1 MNIDQSCDVIRVLTE
16 ADWIFISWKLNT
28 AICSLLTTVAVA
40 WQQQT
45 ERTYRKCCRPTD
57 GLHDASWWLWS
68 ELQLLTIQQAFYLT
82 VSHKWSFVSV
92 QQHFSFPPR
101 EQEGFTRVTL
111 FSFTLKC
118 CCWGSQRIKFLKLI
132 LWGGKRWRLTSI
144 RSCPVLLSVRSN
156 STSSSVTLT
165 NQLLVSV
172 SPQHLAQCA
181 TKVLN
186 QREGNVCQ
194 IMKWINN

>member
-68 ELQLLTIQQAFYLT
+68 ELQLLTIQQPFYLT

-101 EQEGFTRVTL
+101 EQEGFTRVIL

-118 CCWGSQRIKFLKLI
+118 CCWGSQREQILETDFFVGETMTSHLDLLMPSVAFCKEQLHLI
-132 LWGGKRWRLTSI
+132 VCHINESAFGFSFSSAPRAVCDKGVKSKGRK
-144 RSCPVLLSVRSN
+144 CVSN
-156 STSSSVTLT
+156 NEV
-165 NQLLVSV
+165 N
-172 SPQHLAQCA
+172 
-181 TKVLN
+181 
-186 QREGNVCQ
+186 
-194 IMKWINN
+194 

>member
-1 MNIDQSCDVIRVLTE
+1 MNIDRSWDVIRVLTE

-45 ERTYRKCCRPTD
+45 ERTYGKCCRPVD

-82 VSHKWSFVSV
+82 VSNKLSFVSM

-111 FSFTLKC
+111 FSFKLKC
-118 CCWGSQRIKFLKLI
+118 CCWGSQREQI
-132 LWGGKRWRLTSI
+132 LETDFFSI

-186 QREGNVCQ
+186 QREENVYQ
-194 IMKWINN
+194 ITKWINN